1 MSERPEKIPLTSSF
15 AKSASEDKPTFHP
28 SDGEKEE
35 RATRPQS
42 VMGLADRNVV
52 AAAEG
57 EACWQSIGV
66 YGSGNCRELQK
77 FIHCRNCPVYSYS
90 ALRLLDRPL
99 PPDYRAEW
107 TEHFGKE
114 QRLAPPV
121 KTSAVLFRINA
132 EWLALPTHAFQ
143 EVAERRR
150 THSLPHQRQGIV
162 VGLVNI
168 RGELLICVSLGRLLG
183 LEKTSSRQTIRT
195 AYDRLLVANWEGSR
209 LVFPVDEVHGTHKF
223 EASEVHEPPATV
235 AKSRPSYT
243 HGIFMWQQKPVGL
256 LDPSLLFPALNRS
269 FS

>member
-1 MSERPEKIPLTSSF
+1 MSEGVEK
-15 AKSASEDKPTFHP
+15 KSNTPAEDGPALSQ
-28 SDGEKEE
+28 SDGEKD
-35 RATRPQS
+35 AAAPQP
-42 VMGLADRNVV
+42 VAHFADRSVGLTPDNR
-52 AAAEG
+52 

-66 YGSGNCRELQK
+66 YGSGSCRELQK
-77 FIHCRNCPVYSYS
+77 FIHCRNCPVYSHS

-99 PPDYRAEW
+99 PPLYRAEW
-107 TEHFGKE
+107 TEHFASE

-132 EWLALPTHAFQ
+132 EWLALPTRAFQ

-168 RGELLICVSLGRLLG
+168 RGELLICISLGRLLG
-183 LEKTSSRQTIRT
+183 LEKSSSPQTIRT
-195 AYDRLLVANWEGSR
+195 TYDRLLVANWEGSR

-223 EASEVHEPPATV
+223 ESSEVREPPATV

-243 HGIFMWQQKPVGL
+243 HGVFMWQQKPVGL
-256 LDPSLLFPALNRS
+256 LDPTLLFPALNRS
-269 FS
+269 LS

>member
-1 MSERPEKIPLTSSF
+1 MSEGVEKIPID
-15 AKSASEDKPTFHP
+15 ANVGPTT
-28 SDGEKEE
+28 G
-35 RATRPQS
+35 
-42 VMGLADRNVV
+42 N
-52 AAAEG
+52 G
-57 EACWQSIGV
+57 EACWQTIGV
-66 YGSGNCRELQK
+66 YGAGNCRELPK
-77 FIHCRNCPVYSYS
+77 FIHCRNCPVYSHS
-90 ALRLLDRPL
+90 ALRLLDRPM
-99 PPDYRAEW
+99 PQDYRAEW
-107 TEHFGKE
+107 TEHFARE

-183 LEKTSSRQTIRT
+183 LEKGSSIQTIRT
-195 AYDRLLVANWEGSR
+195 SYDRLLVANWEGTR

-223 EASEVHEPPATV
+223 EGSEVHEPPATV

-269 FS
+269 LS

>member
-1 MSERPEKIPLTSSF
+1 MSEGVEKKSNISSSISP
-15 AKSASEDKPTFHP
+15 AEDTPTVFP
-28 SDGEKEE
+28 SHAEKD
-35 RATRPQS
+35 AVSPQ
-42 VMGLADRNVV
+42 AV
-52 AAAEG
+52 APVTDSSLG
-57 EACWQSIGV
+57 RSPDNTEACWQSIGV

-77 FIHCRNCPVYSYS
+77 FIHCRNCPVYSHS

-99 PPDYRAEW
+99 PPQYRAEW
-107 TEHFGKE
+107 TAHFASE
-114 QRLAPPV
+114 QRPAPPV

-132 EWLALPTHAFQ
+132 EWLALPTRAFQ

-183 LEKTSSRQTIRT
+183 LEKSLSPQTIRT
-195 AYDRLLVANWEGSR
+195 TYDRLLVANWEGTR

-223 EASEVHEPPATV
+223 EATEVREPPATV

-243 HGIFMWQQKPVGL
+243 HGIFMWQEKSVGL
-256 LDPSLLFPALNRS
+256 LDPTLLFSALNRS
-269 FS
+269 LS